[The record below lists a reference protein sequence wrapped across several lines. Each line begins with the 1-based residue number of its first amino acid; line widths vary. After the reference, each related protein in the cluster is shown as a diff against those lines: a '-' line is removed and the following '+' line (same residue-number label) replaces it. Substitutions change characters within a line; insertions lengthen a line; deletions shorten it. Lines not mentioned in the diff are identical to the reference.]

1 MIAGA
6 VAGLRAVAEAAEAAV
21 SPTASAEAPVAVT
34 TDRREGVV
42 ARGAGGRGDG
52 SCDGSCGPGADCCSS
67 TSARGRFPDGVLTP
81 EVFAF

>member
-52 SCDGSCGPGADCCSS
+52 SCGPGADCCSS